1 MTKVKICGISQPEH
15 GLAALEAGADL
26 LGFVFYPPSHR
37 YLAPEQARQIVAE
50 CRQRF
55 PSDWAAVGVFVNLDL
70 EQVNSIAQTC
80 SLDLVQLAGEE
91 TPGYCAAVSAPVVK
105 VIRFGAEGRPSGQID
120 AAAWNAHRI
129 LIDSERPGRYG
140 GTGETYDW
148 ASVRP
153 FASQALLAGGLTPA
167 NALDAVRTA
176 QPWGL
181 DVSSGVE
188 RNGVKQ
194 PELIREFL
202 AAVKGHAAAR

>member
-1 MTKVKICGISQPEH
+1 VTKVKICGITQPEH

-37 YLAPEQARQIVAE
+37 YLTPEQARQIVAE

-55 PSDWAAVGVFVNLDL
+55 PSGWAAVGVFVNLEP

-80 SLDLVQLAGEE
+80 SFDLVQLAGEE
-91 TPGYCAAVSAPVVK
+91 SPGYCAAVSLPVVK
-105 VIRFGAEGRPSGQID
+105 VIRFGAEGGPSGPID

-129 LIDSERPGRYG
+129 LIDSDRPGRYG
-140 GTGETYDW
+140 GTGEPYDW
-148 ASVRP
+148 AGVRP
-153 FASQALLAGGLTPA
+153 FAKQALLAGGLTPD
-167 NALDAVRTA
+167 NAADAVRTA

-202 AAVKGHAAAR
+202 AAVKGHGAAR

>member
-1 MTKVKICGISQPEH
+1 MTKVKICGITQPEQ
-15 GLAALEAGADL
+15 GLVALEAGADL
-26 LGFVFYPPSHR
+26 LGFVFYPASHR
-37 YLAPEQARQIVAE
+37 YLTPEQARQIVAE
-50 CRQRF
+50 CRQAF
-55 PSDWAAVGVFVNLDL
+55 PSGWAAVGVFVNLDI
-70 EQVNSIAQTC
+70 EQVNNVAQTC

-91 TPGYCAAVSAPVVK
+91 TPGHCAAVSVPVVK
-105 VIRFGAEGRPSGQID
+105 VIRFSAEGRPTGPID

-129 LIDSERPGRYG
+129 LIDSDRPGRYG
-140 GTGETYDW
+140 GTGEAYDW

-153 FASQALLAGGLTPA
+153 FARQALLAGGLTPA
-167 NALDAVRTA
+167 NAADAIRTA

-202 AAVKGHAAAR
+202 AAVKDHDAAH